1 MLNQYSRTELI
12 MGKQA
17 MERIRSSRIAVFGV
31 GGVGGYVVEALA
43 RCGVGTLDLI
53 DHDTVSLT
61 NLNRQIIALHPT
73 IGKYKVDA
81 AEERVHD
88 IDPEIRVNKYRC
100 FYLPEEKERFD
111 FTAYDFIVDA
121 IDTVTAKIDI
131 ILEAQRLGVP
141 VISSMG
147 CGNRLDPTKIRIKD
161 LYDTEGDPLAKIM
174 RRELKKRGV
183 KKLKVCCSEELPVK
197 PSLQMREEYLTDAS
211 PQEKA
216 RRSLP
221 GSTAFVPAAAGLA
234 TASYVIRQI
243 TDSK

>member
-12 MGKQA
+12 MGKEA

-111 FTAYDFIVDA
+111 FAQYDYIVDA
-121 IDTVTAKIDI
+121 IDTVTAKLALIE
-131 ILEAQRLGVP
+131 EANRTGTP
-141 VISSMG
+141 IISSMG
-147 CGNRLDPTKIRIKD
+147 TGNRIDPTKILIAD
-161 LYDTEGDPLAKIM
+161 VYQTSGDPLAKIM
-174 RRELKKRGV
+174 RHELRKRGIRRLTVCTSSEAPMKPRQDEEIFQRELERSGRRGI
-183 KKLKVCCSEELPVK
+183 
-197 PSLQMREEYLTDAS
+197 
-211 PQEKA
+211 
-216 RRSLP
+216 P
-221 GSTAFVPAAAGLA
+221 GSTPFVPPAAGLA
-234 TASYVIRQI
+234 IASYVARQLMQ
-243 TDSK
+243 KAQ